1 MTSRLVTPFLFVAHK
16 NEGRS
21 YLPEKA
27 GEAGKFLVSH
37 KKNVSVPN
45 RNLCSAVLNLCSA
58 LLNLSSTLL
67 NISSKALNIEFHK
80 GQKQL
85 SLRAETSIIKD
96 EKKYQ

>member
-1 MTSRLVTPFLFVAHK
+1 MNSSKKGVTSRLVTPFLFVAHK

-45 RNLCSAVLNLCSA
+45 RNLCSAVLN
-58 LLNLSSTLL
+58 
-67 NISSKALNIEFHK
+67 ISSKALNIEYH
-80 GQKQL
+80 
-85 SLRAETSIIKD
+85 
-96 EKKYQ
+96 

>member
-1 MTSRLVTPFLFVAHK
+1 MNSNKKGVTSRLVTPFLFVAHK

-45 RNLCSAVLNLCSA
+45 RNLCS
-58 LLNLSSTLL
+58 TLL
-67 NISSKALNIEFHK
+67 NISSIALNIE
-80 GQKQL
+80 L
-85 SLRAETSIIKD
+85 N
-96 EKKYQ
+96 